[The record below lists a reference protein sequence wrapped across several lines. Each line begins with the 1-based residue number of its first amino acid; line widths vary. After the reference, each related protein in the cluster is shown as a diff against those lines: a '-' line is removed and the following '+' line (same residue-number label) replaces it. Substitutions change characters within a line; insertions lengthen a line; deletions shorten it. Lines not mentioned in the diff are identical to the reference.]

1 MESRWND
8 LEKQELMIRNCV
20 LTALARQA
28 VRFVPVGISARHV
41 HLSQTDLQVLF
52 GSGHALQ
59 PKKELSQPG
68 QFAAEEQV
76 TVVGSKGKLERVRV
90 LGPVR
95 SATQVELAMT
105 DAMKLGI
112 KAPVRMSGDLAG
124 SPGCKL
130 IGPAGELELSQGVIV
145 AARHIHM
152 AGDQAEAYGLHD
164 GDRVS
169 VRVQSARPCVW
180 GDVIIRAG
188 KGHDLEMHID
198 TDEANSALLSN
209 GAYVELVA
217 DTAACQAPA
226 APAVQA
232 APSVSAIAQAAAAS
246 FAAAASAVP
255 ASTVLDLVT
264 EQDVNDAIR
273 ANQAELLC
281 TQRAIITP
289 AAADRSAATGLQIRR
304 V

>member
-41 HLSQTDLQVLF
+41 HLSQADLQVLF

-76 TVVGSKGKLERVRV
+76 TVVGPKGKLERVRV

-152 AGDQAEAYGLHD
+152 AGGQAEAYGLHD

-232 APSVSAIAQAAAAS
+232 APSVPAIAQAAAAS

-255 ASTVLDLVT
+255 ASTLLDLVT

>member
-41 HLSQTDLQVLF
+41 HLSQADLQVLF

-76 TVVGSKGKLERVRV
+76 TVVGPQGEAGA
-90 LGPVR
+90 GPGSR
-95 SATQVELAMT
+95 PGPQRDPGGACDDRRHE
-105 DAMKLGI
+105 
-112 KAPVRMSGDLAG
+112 AG
-124 SPGCKL
+124 YQSTGAH
-130 IGPAGELELSQGVIV
+130 GPAIWRAHRGAS
-145 AARHIHM
+145 
-152 AGDQAEAYGLHD
+152 
-164 GDRVS
+164 S
-169 VRVQSARPCVW
+169 SARPGNWSFPRASSSRPGISIWPGTRRRPMACTTAT
-180 GDVIIRAG
+180 GSQCASSRPGPAFGAMSSFAAG

-246 FAAAASAVP
+246 FAAAASAV
-255 ASTVLDLVT
+255 
-264 EQDVNDAIR
+264 
-273 ANQAELLC
+273 
-281 TQRAIITP
+281 
-289 AAADRSAATGLQIRR
+289 RR
-304 V
+304 PRC